1 MTVIAMQNP
10 TRATILPACGVVPV
24 SIFRDVHVNY
34 VMRRLGEATDEFF
47 DALMIKLE
55 EYMPT
60 ATREERIAKMVSTLA
75 RTVPAWG
82 GPIIKQRLQRLMELA
97 RDFEAA
103 FQSTF
108 AIYVKDTFANDIQG
122 KQKKIKICIPKL
134 VEFVHAYYSRI
145 SLSPEVK
152 RGAYFDSNNT
162 HARNFAVSNALLDAL
177 ADVAVDNVRVENA
190 DRVTG
195 AESESDELDDDGEV
209 GDEDEDEDDELN
221 EPEKR
226 DQRFHTFIPPVTKPN
241 PATSAQ
247 TPSAQPS
254 FHSHTFQSTQPAAS
268 RSTSTFP
275 PTQPSFPPAAS
286 RSTSTFP
293 PTQPSFPSAQPS
305 FPSAQPSFAQPS
317 IPSAQPSF
325 AQPSIPS
332 AQPSFAQPSIPSSH
346 PSLAQPSFAQPVT
359 AHPRTS
365 HPRTVRPT
373 SSRRS
378 VSSTSSRQTTSKE
391 VDRQSALALISK
403 LR

>member
-1 MTVIAMQNP
+1 MQNP

-195 AESESDELDDDGEV
+195 AESESDDGDEELDDDGEV
-209 GDEDEDEDDELN
+209 GDEDEDDELN

-241 PATSAQ
+241 PATFPSHSLTSTRPSFPSTFPPTQTSFAQPSIPSAQ
-247 TPSAQPS
+247 PSIPSAQPS
-254 FHSHTFQSTQPAAS
+254 F
-268 RSTSTFP
+268 
-275 PTQPSFPPAAS
+275 
-286 RSTSTFP
+286 
-293 PTQPSFPSAQPS
+293 
-305 FPSAQPSFAQPS
+305 AQPSFAQPS
-317 IPSAQPSF
+317 IPSAQPSL

-332 AQPSFAQPSIPSSH
+332 TQ
-346 PSLAQPSFAQPVT
+346 PSLAQPSFAQPRTSHPSLAQPVT

-365 HPRTVRPT
+365 HPSLAQPVTAHPRTVRPT

>member
-1 MTVIAMQNP
+1 
-10 TRATILPACGVVPV
+10 
-24 SIFRDVHVNY
+24 
-34 VMRRLGEATDEFF
+34 MRRLGEATDEFF

-195 AESESDELDDDGEV
+195 AESESDDGDEELDDDGEV
-209 GDEDEDEDDELN
+209 GDEDEDDELN

-241 PATSAQ
+241 PATFPSHSLTSTRPSFPSTFPPTQTSFAQPSIPSAQ
-247 TPSAQPS
+247 PSIPSAQPS
-254 FHSHTFQSTQPAAS
+254 F
-268 RSTSTFP
+268 
-275 PTQPSFPPAAS
+275 
-286 RSTSTFP
+286 
-293 PTQPSFPSAQPS
+293 
-305 FPSAQPSFAQPS
+305 AQPSFAQPS
-317 IPSAQPSF
+317 IPSAQPSL

-332 AQPSFAQPSIPSSH
+332 TQ
-346 PSLAQPSFAQPVT
+346 PSLAQPSFAQPRTSHPSLAQPVT

-365 HPRTVRPT
+365 HPSLAQPVTAHPRTVRPT